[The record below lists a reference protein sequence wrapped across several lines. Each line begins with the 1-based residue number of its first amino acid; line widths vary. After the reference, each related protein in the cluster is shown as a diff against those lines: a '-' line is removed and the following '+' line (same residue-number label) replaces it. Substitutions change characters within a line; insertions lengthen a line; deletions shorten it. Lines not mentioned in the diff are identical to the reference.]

1 MAKDIYW
8 ILLENEKLKQAS
20 TSWELSKIEFN
31 TFAFFLTISN
41 YYNHGHNILRLFDT
55 LLNFPFTKGETR
67 RNY

>member
-41 YYNHGHNILRLFDT
+41 YYNHGHNIWD
-55 LLNFPFTKGETR
+55 LLIL
-67 RNY
+67 Y